1 MNPYHFVP
9 LGPPGKQMNVKTHES
24 FQGESGTLAC
34 RLTARTHLFIAK
46 SEGQTRSQN
55 QHQRLQLM
63 RAVNRK
69 PLLPGSSLKGVI
81 RSVAEA
87 LSGSCLTLP
96 GESTSYYDRD
106 KRRNYY
112 YEMPE
117 GFERCRPKELCPAC
131 RIFGGMKAGDP
142 FLGKINIS
150 DAVAEGEAIV
160 EDLTL
165 GSLMQPKPR
174 HRAWYEH
181 LEQRGFMRGR
191 KFYYHHP
198 RSARTTTRRDR
209 FNKTVEAVKPGSAF
223 GFSVDYTN
231 LTDDELALLIF
242 ALVLEPE
249 MCHKIGMG
257 KPVGLGSAKI
267 EMIQWRQHN
276 LRMRYER
283 LGEGTKVL
291 EADALTA
298 EIDRWT
304 DRYHEQY
311 AKWADCLNDL
321 RRIWRWDPSATDD
334 VKYPSR
340 GWFNDNPTEPIEN
353 AP

>member
-1 MNPYHFVP
+1 
-9 LGPPGKQMNVKTHES
+9 
-24 FQGESGTLAC
+24 
-34 RLTARTHLFIAK
+34 
-46 SEGQTRSQN
+46 
-55 QHQRLQLM
+55 M

-69 PLLPGSSLKGVI
+69 PLIPGSSLKGVI

-142 FLGKINIS
+142 FLGKTGIS
-150 DAVAEGEAIV
+150 DAVAEGKPEV
-160 EDLTL
+160 EWLTL
-165 GSLMQPKPR
+165 EALMQPKPR
-174 HRAWYEH
+174 HRVWYGDP
-181 LEQRGFMRGR
+181 LQSRVMRGR
-191 KFYYHHP
+191 KFYYHRP
-198 RSARTTTRRDR
+198 ASPQRAVRPNPY
-209 FNKTVEAVKPGSAF
+209 NKTVEAVKPGSAF

-321 RRIWRWDPSATDD
+321 RRIWRWNPNATDD
-334 VKYPSR
+334 VKYPR
-340 GWFNDNPTEPIEN
+340 QEWFRDNPGEPIEN

>member
-9 LGPPGKQMNVKTHES
+9 LGPPGQQRKVQTHET
-24 FQGESGTLAC
+24 FQGEIGTLVC
-34 RLTARTHLFIAK
+34 RLTARTHLFTAK
-46 SEGQTRSQN
+46 SQGQAGDRH

-63 RAVNRK
+63 RGKDRK
-69 PLLPGSSLKGVI
+69 PLIPGSSLKGVI

-96 GESTSYYDRD
+96 DRSTLNYGKGISYR
-106 KRRNYY
+106 
-112 YEMPE
+112 MPK

-150 DAVAEGEAIV
+150 DAVAEGEPEV
-160 EDLTL
+160 EWLTL
-165 GSLMQPKPR
+165 KPLMQPQPR
-174 HRAWYEH
+174 HRVWYGNPS
-181 LEQRGFMRGR
+181 QPDFMRGR
-191 KFYYHHP
+191 KFYYHRP
-198 RSARTTTRRDR
+198 GDAQTTAIQNQY
-209 FNKTVEAVKPGSAF
+209 NKTVEAVKPGTVF
-223 GFSVDYTN
+223 GFNVDYAN

-276 LRMRYER
+276 LQTRYER

-321 RRIWRWDPSATDD
+321 RRIWRWNPNATDD
-334 VKYPSR
+334 VKYPSQ